1 MYILGLSH
9 GIGVLPRR
17 FLERLGACNSDPIPC
32 DSGRRRPCESPA
44 GVQSLRELIID
55 STQIAVEKAIPYEEF
70 KKNPHTVC
78 LTTSLGGHLAF
89 FEMGGGRWHA
99 KPVCLA

>member
-1 MYILGLSH
+1 M
-9 GIGVLPRR
+9 
-17 FLERLGACNSDPIPC
+17 
-32 DSGRRRPCESPA
+32 
-44 GVQSLRELIID
+44 IID

-99 KPVCLA
+99 KPVCVAQN

>member
-1 MYILGLSH
+1 MLAIRIPYLAIQAADDPVSH
-9 GIGVLPRR
+9 
-17 FLERLGACNSDPIPC
+17 RLGSH
-32 DSGRRRPCESPA
+32 RCEKI
-44 GVQSLRELIID
+44 IID

-99 KPVCLA
+99 KPVCLAQN

>member
-1 MYILGLSH
+1 MQED
-9 GIGVLPRR
+9 
-17 FLERLGACNSDPIPC
+17 F
-32 DSGRRRPCESPA
+32 
-44 GVQSLRELIID
+44 ID
-55 STQIAVEKAIPYEEF
+55 STQIAVERAIPYKEF

-99 KPVCLA
+99 KPVCLISNQELLTMRALLTILGVQLLEAHGEEC